1 MEQGFHSFC
10 EKTQSDSS
18 SSLYSLSLTAFNY
31 FDREAKDVEDS
42 SFTYM
47 YTSDVR
53 KLTQLPDPLKQL
65 YNVIKKVCQVA
76 ISNFCPDYVNLDIL
90 VCLFQ
95 GVTL

>member
-1 MEQGFHSFC
+1 MEQGFHSFR

-18 SSLYSLSLTAFNY
+18 SSLYCLSLTAFNY
-31 FDREAKDVEDS
+31 FDREAKDIEDS

-65 YNVIKKVCQVA
+65 YNVKKRSMSSGGQAV
-76 ISNFCPDYVNLDIL
+76 ISVLIML
-90 VCLFQ
+90 I
-95 GVTL
+95 